1 MMGMSL
7 RDLGGFLGY
16 LAIGILILIWLVGW
30 LGICLLVGQ
39 FFDLPEKTTA
49 IIGAVLGPLGV
60 LAVIYVGLAADTESP
75 PEVSHQSWMNSSSVN
90 IDSGDPFL

>member
-1 MMGMSL
+1 MGMSL

-16 LAIGILILIWLVGW
+16 LAIGTLILIWLIGW

-39 FFDLPEKTTA
+39 FFDLPAKTTA

-60 LAVIYVGLAADTESP
+60 LAVIYVGLAVDSESP
-75 PEVSHQSWMNSSSVN
+75 PGVSRQANLHLSSVN
-90 IDSGDPFL
+90 IDSGDPFS